1 MAKQKTQTFK
11 QRVNINA
18 HKISNPDELRA
29 LRRSL
34 AKAANQRLVR
44 LENTNSEIS
53 EESYTFGAY
62 DIAMQY
68 IEDSGRNRFSESYT
82 YDPIGKDSETIVQ
95 RLRNEI
101 DVLQGFLTM
110 KSSTVGGMHE
120 IEKARVEKFE
130 SKGIHFATT
139 KEFYDFMNSESFK
152 YLVEHNIFNSE
163 TLIEIFQQAA
173 DEGTS
178 FQDIQ
183 DALNSYRRRAKKPSV
198 KGLRRAIKRK
208 ADESK

>member
-1 MAKQKTQTFK
+1 
-11 QRVNINA
+11 
-18 HKISNPDELRA
+18 
-29 LRRSL
+29 
-34 AKAANQRLVR
+34 
-44 LENTNSEIS
+44 
-53 EESYTFGAY
+53 
-62 DIAMQY
+62 
-68 IEDSGRNRFSESYT
+68 
-82 YDPIGKDSETIVQ
+82 
-95 RLRNEI
+95 
-101 DVLQGFLTM
+101 M

-120 IEKARVEKFE
+120 IEKARIKKFE

-152 YLVEHNIFNSE
+152 YLVEHNIFTSE

-178 FQDIQ
+178 FRDIQ
-183 DALNSYRRRAKKPSV
+183 DALDSYRRKAKKPSV